1 MDSLKSARG
10 LAAHCQPI
18 LQLEGQGPV
27 EPAEWDVPGLPR
39 PLAPFVPLWKTPH
52 NASLTTLFAVG
63 GEKLIKVSNTYT
75 DKCIRS
81 PNHTQ
86 TETKPINDSWFPED
100 TVFTLTVQVLWENVS
115 VYWSMFDKAL
125 CVTCMLAYVLH
136 STQSAMPEL
145 MWARLS
151 QARLQGFWNEC
162 CFWPTLCSESLRAQL
177 AVQHFSRV
185 FSAL

>member
-1 MDSLKSARG
+1 MYPASPGPLHLLSLCEK
-10 LAAHCQPI
+10 
-18 LQLEGQGPV
+18 
-27 EPAEWDVPGLPR
+27 
-39 PLAPFVPLWKTPH
+39 PLTPH

-63 GEKLIKVSNTYT
+63 GEKLIQVGNTYT

-81 PNHTQ
+81 TNHIQTQ
-86 TETKPINDSWFPED
+86 TKPINDSWFPED
-100 TVFTLTVQVLWENVS
+100 TVSTLTVQVLWENVS
-115 VYWSMFDKAL
+115 GHWSMFDKAL

-177 AVQHFSRV
+177 AVQHFHV
-185 FSAL
+185 HFPLFKMSAPSTRGRKMEKRKSTF